1 VVLEIPPLGHA
12 AAQGWR
18 RACPSC
24 MGLRD
29 RGFHLAF
36 NHTVLESAYAAWLP
50 LADYIKLDLSVLA
63 RTSWPCWSATPPPTR
78 PS

>member
-1 VVLEIPPLGHA
+1 
-12 AAQGWR
+12 
-18 RACPSC
+18 

-63 RTSWPCWSATPPPTR
+63 RTSWPC
-78 PS
+78 